1 MRTAIETSAIDRIV
15 PADEGPLL
23 STPLASIDGV
33 VDASGDASG
42 VGDAF
47 ADLDALGRADLL
59 AVGVGVGVAER
70 VGREAIT
77 TTVPP
82 QPWIVQ

>member
-15 PADEGPLL
+15 PADERPLPP
-23 STPLASIDGV
+23 TPLASIDGV
-33 VDASGDASG
+33 VDAAGDASG

-47 ADLDALGRADLL
+47 ADLDALGCADLL
-59 AVGVGVGVAER
+59 AVGVGIGVAER
-70 VGREAIT
+70 VGRWAIT

-82 QPWIVQ
+82 HPWIVQ